1 MAWLVNSK
9 EPEIGQIH
17 MFLSTTKELRDAV
30 IETYSDPEHAYF
42 KKMMEKEHALEFLVG
57 LNKELDG
64 EDEFLTRSMF

>member
-30 IETYSDPEHAYF
+30 IETYSDPGNSAQVY
-42 KKMMEKEHALEFLVG
+42 
-57 LNKELDG
+57 ELK
-64 EDEFLTRSMF
+64 TKI

>member
-30 IETYSDPEHAYF
+30 IETYSDPGNSAQVY
-42 KKMMEKEHALEFLVG
+42 
-57 LNKELDG
+57 ELKTKIWEPKQG
-64 EDEFLTRSMF
+64 NHSVIKYHNIWKACCMN